1 MDRQAVAE
9 GLGRAEVELQL
20 AQRGLVEGT
29 LAACVRYRNAVAQ
42 MVHLQRLAE
51 LLLAA

>member
-1 MDRQAVAE
+1 MGKAE
-9 GLGRAEVELQL
+9 LELQL

-42 MVHLQRLAE
+42 MVHLQRLVV
-51 LLLAA
+51 LLLERDA